1 MLSLHNNTIIQKKTA
16 IMLHIENR
24 INIIM
29 GGYRSHN
36 ESENN
41 RHIEIDNFFKLFYIE
56 TGTLRLKDNKNS
68 YNLKTGELYIVNGY
82 KISNYDFS
90 ECSLFWVDFT
100 PQSTLIDQAL
110 YQQPSVVTISQ
121 ETLLLAT
128 KYSLFDG
135 DFTELITTNHN
146 PLKAIKLGHLINGA
160 IIDVLDNYTWDESCE
175 NTAIYNKIN
184 IAVQYIEDNFNKN
197 IPIDSLAQMCNLS
210 LNHFHRLFVTATR
223 LTPVNYITKRRM
235 NEALTLIS
243 TCHNIKEVA
252 YLLGY
257 CNDAYFSRTF
267 HKTFGF
273 TPGEF
278 KKNLASKQ
286 K

>member
-1 MLSLHNNTIIQKKTA
+1 
-16 IMLHIENR
+16 MLHIENR

-29 GGYRSHN
+29 GGYRSHYK
-36 ESENN
+36 SENN
-41 RHIEIDNFFKLFYIE
+41 HHLEIDNFYKLFYIE
-56 TGTLRLKDNKNS
+56 TGSLRLKDNENY

-82 KISNYDFS
+82 KILNYDFS
-90 ECSLFWVDFT
+90 ECSAFWIDFT

-110 YQQPSVVTISQ
+110 YRQPSVVRISQ
-121 ETLLLAT
+121 DILNLAT
-128 KYSLFDG
+128 KYALFDEK
-135 DFTELITTNHN
+135 FSELMTTNYN
-146 PLKAIKLGHLINGA
+146 PLQAIRLGHIINGA
-160 IIDVLDNYTWDESCE
+160 IIDALNNDEWDNICE
-175 NTAIYNKIN
+175 NTAVYNKIN

-197 IPIDSLAQMCNLS
+197 IPIDYLAQMCNLS
-210 LNHFHRLFVTATR
+210 LNHFHRLFVSATR

-278 KKNLASKQ
+278 KKNLATKQ